1 MTSQRGGGYQTP
13 PPSYPCK
20 EGGGFWNPP
29 SFYLSEEGG
38 GVPNP
43 PSFLSLERGGGVP
56 ESPPPPSYPW
66 EIWRESVNHQEESDE
81 NDKFGALFWPNSTN
95 YLQESHEHGGL
106 ETLFWRKKAN
116 YQQESDEHDK
126 CEVVDCQGTAAL
138 YDYFVIIIAT
148 TKGPK
153 LGMQAGT
160 TVKTRKAN
168 GGQDSHVVPS
178 VGLQVSK
185 STAKPRSAPFPCAG
199 KH

>member
-1 MTSQRGGGYQTP
+1 M
-13 PPSYPCK
+13 
-20 EGGGFWNPP
+20 
-29 SFYLSEEGG
+29 
-38 GVPNP
+38 
-43 PSFLSLERGGGVP
+43 
-56 ESPPPPSYPW
+56 
-66 EIWRESVNHQEESDE
+66 
-81 NDKFGALFWPNSTN
+81 LFWPNSTN
-95 YLQESHEHGGL
+95 YLQESHENGGL

-138 YDYFVIIIAT
+138 HDYFAIIIAT

-185 STAKPRSAPFPCAG
+185 STAKPRSAPFSVRRQALGCAWSAFTCRVKVRALASHRERAPPTDPRG
-199 KH
+199 QGWAPRRQASAAPMGPLGPWAPPRPLGPAVKRSG

>member
-1 MTSQRGGGYQTP
+1 MTNSGCVLGPTVQITCRKVT
-13 PPSYPCK
+13 K
-20 EGGGFWNPP
+20 MAD
-29 SFYLSEEGG
+29 
-38 GVPNP
+38 
-43 PSFLSLERGGGVP
+43 
-56 ESPPPPSYPW
+56 
-66 EIWRESVNHQEESDE
+66 WRHC
-81 NDKFGALFWPNSTN
+81 FGA
-95 YLQESHEHGGL
+95 
-106 ETLFWRKKAN
+106 KKAN

-126 CEVVDCQGTAAL
+126 CEVVGWQGTAAL